1 MVGVAEEAREMLL
14 ANHSI
19 RFQTQNLGTLFS
31 MAFEEKYSSPALD
44 LTCTSVGEVI
54 KMYPQGK
61 PYHRGLR

>member
-14 ANHSI
+14 ANYSI

-31 MAFEEKYSSPALD
+31 MAFEKYSSPALH

-54 KMYPQGK
+54 KMYPQGR
-61 PYHRGLR
+61 PHHWGLR